1 MINQR
6 TRVAALL
13 ALSAAVL
20 LLSSCSAADDAPA
33 SVYPT
38 YDPFLRAG
46 APTQAPFD
54 PAGGASNAPRGP
66 VPTYAPLRIEIPARA
81 DGAPLVTPTPDPPRS
96 LPTPR
101 QLADEYVVQPGDT
114 IGAIAQ
120 AFGVGVGALLEANEL
135 SQDDILSLGTTLR
148 IPSPEPSSPGP
159 SFKIIPDSELVY
171 GPAAAAFDIGEF
183 VSAQGGYLGQY
194 SEELNTAALSGSAIV
209 ELVAENYSVN
219 PRLLLALLEHRSH
232 WITQAEPRLAD
243 PDYPLGFVH
252 PNRLGLYRQLAWAA
266 NELNRGY
273 YLWRANA
280 VGTWVLSDGTVIPI
294 DPTINAG
301 TAAVQHFFSVLDG
314 RTAWGEDANAYGL
327 FQTYFFMFG
336 NPFDLALEP
345 LVPVVLQ
352 QPTLEVPFEAGIS
365 WAFTGGPH
373 AAWDSGSGWGAL
385 DFAPPD
391 VMGCSVSEQW
401 ITAAAD
407 GFVVRAADGAVVQ
420 DLDGD
425 GFEQTGWNILYM
437 HVFEQDRVL
446 PGAYLYAGDRIG
458 HPSCEGGISNAS
470 HLHIARKYNGEWIPA
485 DGSLPL
491 MLGGWISSGD
501 GTEYDGALRR
511 GSETLL
517 ADEGASESNMISR

>member
-1 MINQR
+1 
-6 TRVAALL
+6 
-13 ALSAAVL
+13 
-20 LLSSCSAADDAPA
+20 
-33 SVYPT
+33 
-38 YDPFLRAG
+38 
-46 APTQAPFD
+46 
-54 PAGGASNAPRGP
+54 
-66 VPTYAPLRIEIPARA
+66 
-81 DGAPLVTPTPDPPRS
+81 LVTPTPDAPRA

-120 AFGVGVGALLEANEL
+120 AFGVGADSLLEANEL
-135 SQDDILSLGTTLR
+135 APDDILSLGTTLR
-148 IPSPEPSSPGP
+148 IPSPEPSAPGP
-159 SFKIIPDSELVY
+159 SFKVIPDSELVY

-194 SEELNTAALSGSAIV
+194 SEVLNTFALSGSAIV
-209 ELVAENYSVN
+209 QLVAENYSVN
-219 PRLLLALLEHRSH
+219 PRLLLAVLEHRSG
-232 WITQAEPRLAD
+232 WVTQAEPLLAN

-252 PNRLGLYRQLAWAA
+252 PNRVGLYRQLTWAA

-280 VGTWVLSDGTVIPI
+280 VGTWVLGDGTVIPI

-301 TAAVQHFFSVLDG
+301 TAAVQHYFSVLDG
-314 RTAWGEDANAYGL
+314 RTAWDEDVSAYGL

-345 LVPVVLQ
+345 LVPAVLQ
-352 QPTLEVPFEAGIS
+352 QPILQVPFEAGIS

-391 VMGCSVSEQW
+391 VMGCAVSERW

-407 GFVVRAADGAVVQ
+407 GFVVRASDGAVVQ

-446 PGAYLYAGDRIG
+446 SGAFLYAGDRIG
-458 HPSCEGGISNAS
+458 HPSCEGGISNAA
-470 HLHIARKYNGEWIPA
+470 HLHLSRKYNGEWIPA
-485 DGSLPL
+485 DGRLPL
-491 MLGGWISSGD
+491 VIGGWISSGD
-501 GTEYDGALRR
+501 GNEYDGALRR

>member
-1 MINQR
+1 M
-6 TRVAALL
+6 
-13 ALSAAVL
+13 
-20 LLSSCSAADDAPA
+20 
-33 SVYPT
+33 
-38 YDPFLRAG
+38 
-46 APTQAPFD
+46 
-54 PAGGASNAPRGP
+54 
-66 VPTYAPLRIEIPARA
+66 
-81 DGAPLVTPTPDPPRS
+81 
-96 LPTPR
+96 
-101 QLADEYVVQPGDT
+101 VQPGDT

-120 AFGVGVGALLEANEL
+120 AFGVGIGSLLEANDL

-148 IPSPEPSSPGP
+148 IPSPEPAEPGA
-159 SFKIIPDSELVY
+159 SFKVIPDSELVY
-171 GPAAAAFDIGEF
+171 GPAAAEFDIEEF
-183 VSAQGGYLGQY
+183 VSAQGGYLE
-194 SEELNTAALSGSAIV
+194 SNTRRNSIQRRFPAARSSNWLR
-209 ELVAENYSVN
+209 ENYSVN
-219 PRLLLALLEHRSH
+219 PRLLLAILEHRSR
-232 WITQAEPRLAD
+232 WVTQAEPRLAN

-252 PNRLGLYRQLAWAA
+252 PNRVGLYRQLAWAA

-280 VGTWVLSDGTVIPI
+280 VGTWVLNDGTVIPI

-301 TAAVQHFFSVLDG
+301 TAAVQHVFSVLDD
-314 RTAWGEDANAYGL
+314 RATWDEDVNAYGL

-345 LVPVVLQ
+345 LVPAGLL
-352 QPTLEVPFEAGIS
+352 QPTLQVPFEAGVS

-391 VMGCSVSEQW
+391 VMGCAVSEQW
-401 ITAAAD
+401 VTAAAD
-407 GFVVRAADGAVVQ
+407 GFVVRASDGAVVQ

-470 HLHIARKYNGEWIPA
+470 HLHLARKYNGEWIPA
-485 DGSLPL
+485 DGGLPL
-491 MLGGWISSGD
+491 VLGGWISSGD
-501 GTEYDGALRR
+501 GNEYDGTLRR

-517 ADEGASESNMISR
+517 ADEGASDSNMISR

>member
-1 MINQR
+1 
-6 TRVAALL
+6 
-13 ALSAAVL
+13 
-20 LLSSCSAADDAPA
+20 
-33 SVYPT
+33 
-38 YDPFLRAG
+38 
-46 APTQAPFD
+46 
-54 PAGGASNAPRGP
+54 
-66 VPTYAPLRIEIPARA
+66 
-81 DGAPLVTPTPDPPRS
+81 LVTPTPDVPRA

-120 AFGVGVGALLEANEL
+120 AFGVGVGSLLEANNL
-135 SQDDILSLGTTLR
+135 SEDDILSLGTTLR
-148 IPSPEPSSPGP
+148 IPSPEPAEPGP
-159 SFKIIPDSELVY
+159 SFKIIPDSELVF
-171 GPAAAAFDIGEF
+171 GPAAAQFD
-183 VSAQGGYLGQY
+183 VQAYVLSQGGYLAQY
-194 SEELNTAALSGSAIV
+194 SEELNTAILSGSEIV
-209 ELVAENYSVN
+209 ELVGQNYSVN
-219 PRLLLALLEHRSH
+219 PRLLLAVLEHRSR
-232 WITQAEPRLAD
+232 WVTQAESQFAN

-252 PNRLGLYRQLAWAA
+252 PARVGLYRQLAWAA

-280 VGTWVLSDGTVIPI
+280 VGTWVLNDGTVVPI

-301 TAAVQHFFSVLDG
+301 TAAVQHLFSVLDD
-314 RTAWGEDANAYGL
+314 RAAWDEDVTAYGQ

-336 NPFDLALEP
+336 NPFDLAIEP
-345 LVPVVLQ
+345 LVPAGLQ
-352 QPTLEVPFEAGIS
+352 QPTLQVPFETGVS

-391 VMGCSVSEQW
+391 VMGCAVSEQW

-407 GFVVRAADGAVVQ
+407 GFVVRASDGAVVQ

-470 HLHIARKYNGEWIPA
+470 HLHLARRYNGEWIAA
-485 DGSLPL
+485 DGGLPL
-491 MLGGWISSGD
+491 VLGGWISSGD
-501 GTEYDGALRR
+501 GNEYDGTLSR

-517 ADEGASESNMISR
+517 ADEGASDSNMLSR